1 MVNNTEY
8 NLNHDLSDDVSELTE
23 VTFTEAENRLREAM
37 ILLNYVPENNQEQS
51 GPMYLNVYLMPNYV
65 VPTTQLHQGD
75 VIMARQCEVWY
86 HEFLMDVNISTDRV
100 LVRWEWPGHP
110 DEWLDADRVAVF
122 VDTFACGPRRPTRRG
137 RGRINRFTPNQD

>member
-1 MVNNTEY
+1 MVNNTKY
-8 NLNHDLSDDVSELTE
+8 TLNNELSDDVSELTE

-37 ILLNYVPENNQEQS
+37 IQSNYVPANTQAQS
-51 GPMYLNVYLMPNYV
+51 GPMYLNVYLMPDYV

-75 VIMARQCEVWY
+75 VIMARQREVWY
-86 HEFLMDVNISTDRV
+86 HAFLMAVNISTDRV

-122 VDTFACGPRRPTRRG
+122 VDTFARGPRRSTRRG
-137 RGRINRFTPNQD
+137 CGRINRFTPNQD